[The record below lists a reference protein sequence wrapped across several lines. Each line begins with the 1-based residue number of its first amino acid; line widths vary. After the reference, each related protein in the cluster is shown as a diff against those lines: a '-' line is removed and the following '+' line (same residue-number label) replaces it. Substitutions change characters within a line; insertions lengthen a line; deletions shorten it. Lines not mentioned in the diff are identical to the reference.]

1 MLCTQ
6 NLESSMQVRSQSQ
19 FQQCKRQLHACGW
32 RKFGR
37 CFCIMALF
45 VLRTSAHVLYLTHS
59 AEAPEAKFRRRNSL
73 DEGCDALSVYTKAIP
88 IENGYDFRCARAL
101 TAAPRPLVA
110 PRRPGHVWIHVWI
123 QTHEHGPPLGFK
135 LMSRGDP

>member
-1 MLCTQ
+1 MWV
-6 NLESSMQVRSQSQ
+6 EKV
-19 FQQCKRQLHACGW
+19 W
-32 RKFGR
+32 
-37 CFCIMALF
+37 ALF
-45 VLRTSAHVLYLTHS
+45 LHNGPFRPSHVGSRTEVLYLTHS